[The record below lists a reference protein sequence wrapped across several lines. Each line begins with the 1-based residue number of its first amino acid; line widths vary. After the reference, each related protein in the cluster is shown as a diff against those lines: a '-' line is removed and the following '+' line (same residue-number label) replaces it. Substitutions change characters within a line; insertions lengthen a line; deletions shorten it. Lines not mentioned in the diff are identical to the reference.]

1 MTRHSPICAPMFTQW
16 SVVWSNSGQT
26 VPMRVGILLGAT
38 FLSVAALAGC
48 SAGDET
54 PTTTEPTLEVLIPEP
69 EPSID
74 VEALWAGSVC
84 LAIDDVQTSIGE
96 IAGNL
101 SFDPLAGQGVLEQ
114 LEAQLALEIA
124 GLEEETAALGAAIG
138 AAPVDYAEAASTIT
152 ELQTAIET
160 TQAAGEIASGHLEA
174 AVDAGNPLSAAVE
187 LGQAAVAAK
196 SAIDAGTAAID
207 LLAQTREEL
216 EASLGPAFDRAPEC
230 QTLVAP
236 STP

>member
-1 MTRHSPICAPMFTQW
+1 
-16 SVVWSNSGQT
+16 
-26 VPMRVGILLGAT
+26 MRAASLFGAT
-38 FLSVAALAGC
+38 CLSMAVLVGC
-48 SAGDET
+48 SSTDEASTT
-54 PTTTEPTLEVLIPEP
+54 PAPSVEVSVPEP
-69 EPSID
+69 SPSID
-74 VEALWAGSVC
+74 VEAIWAGTVC
-84 LAIDDVQTSIGE
+84 LAINDVQTSIGE

-101 SFDPLAGQGVLEQ
+101 SIDPLADQGVLEQ

-160 TQAAGEIASGHLEA
+160 TQAAGEIASGHLQA
-174 AVDAGNPLSAAVE
+174 AADAADPLSAAVE
-187 LGQAAVAAK
+187 LGQAAVAGK

-230 QTLVAP
+230 QTLMAP
-236 STP
+236 SSP

>member
-1 MTRHSPICAPMFTQW
+1 
-16 SVVWSNSGQT
+16 
-26 VPMRVGILLGAT
+26 MRTALLFGAT
-38 FLSVAALAGC
+38 FLTIAALAGC
-48 SAGDET
+48 SSDDAA
-54 PTTTEPTLEVLIPEP
+54 PTTAEPTLEVLIPEP

-74 VEALWAGSVC
+74 VEAVWAGSVC
-84 LAIDDVQTSIGE
+84 LAINDVQTSIGE

-114 LEAQLALEIA
+114 LEAQLAIEIA
-124 GLEEETAALGAAIG
+124 GLEEDTAALGAVLG
-138 AAPVDYAEAASTIT
+138 AAPVDYAEASSTIT

-160 TQAAGEIASGHLEA
+160 TQSAGEIASGHLQA
-174 AVDAGNPLSAAVE
+174 AANAGNPLSVASE
-187 LGQAAVAAK
+187 LGQAAVAGK

-230 QTLVAP
+230 QTLMAP
-236 STP
+236 SSP